1 MSSDHELT
9 DRVFITPTATEE
21 GLGVIALIDEM
32 REEMKHRVNLEPRR
46 WTGGLRRVLGAL
58 AVQGSN
64 SIEGYSATL
73 SDVVAA
79 ADGDAPLEADEATR
93 QAVRGYQDAM
103 TYVLQLTNDPTA
115 VIDEGLLKSLH
126 FMMLKHDL
134 SKNPGRWRPGDIYV
148 RREDTQEIVYE
159 GPPQDLIPGLIAAM
173 IRELEES
180 EAPALIRAAMAHLNL
195 VMIHPYSDGNGRMAR
210 CLQTLVLAR
219 ERISAPVFS
228 SIEEYLGRNTRAY
241 YEILA
246 DVGGGKWHPES
257 DARPWVRFC
266 LTAHYRQAQS
276 VLRRVQAFEKMWTV
290 ATELAQAHRLPER
303 CIGPIC
309 EAAYGVR
316 VRRATYRSNVE
327 TTYGEVIPDQ
337 TASRDLRALVNAGLF
352 VPIGDTRGRFYVPS
366 DELSAAW
373 RTIRS
378 QRPPRTTD
386 DPFEIVRRGVQ
397 TTLDLAF

>member
-1 MSSDHELT
+1 MTVE
-9 DRVFITPTATEE
+9 VFTTPAPTEE
-21 GLGVIALIDEM
+21 GLGVIALIDEL
-32 REEMKHRVNLEPRR
+32 RDEMKHRVNMEPRR
-46 WTGGLRRVLGAL
+46 WTGGLRRVLDAL

-64 SIEGYSATL
+64 SIEGYNATL

-79 ADGDAPLEADEATR
+79 ADGDAPLDANEATR
-93 QAVRGYQDAM
+93 LAVGGYQDAM
-103 TYVLQLTNDPTA
+103 TYVLQLTHDPTA
-115 VIDEGLLKSLH
+115 VIDEGLLRSLH

-148 RREDTQEIVYE
+148 RREDTQEIVYR
-159 GPPQDLIPGLIAAM
+159 GPQQDLIPDLIAAM
-173 IRELEES
+173 LEELEHS

-219 ERISAPVFS
+219 EQIFAPVFS
-228 SIEEYLGRNTRAY
+228 SIEEYLGRNTRDY
-241 YEILA
+241 YAILA
-246 DVGGGKWHPES
+246 EVGEGEWHPAS

-266 LTAHYRQAQS
+266 LTAHYRQARS
-276 VLRRVQAFEKMWTV
+276 VLRRVQAFEQMWSI
-290 ATELAQAHRLPER
+290 AAELAHTRHLPER

-327 TTYGEVIPDQ
+327 TTYGETIPDQ

-352 VPIGDTRGRFYVPS
+352 APIGDTRGRFYVPS
-366 DELSAAW
+366 DDLSAAW
-373 RTIRS
+373 QAVRA
-378 QRPPRTTD
+378 QRPPRGTD
-386 DPFEIVRRGVQ
+386 DPFELVRRGVQ
-397 TTLDLAF
+397 TELDLDS